1 MNQIIPA
8 RPERKAFAA
17 RRLALLASAA
27 GLAIAVVAG
36 PLQAST
42 GRIFQ
47 LQAPAHAETM
57 QRSTGFADIVEKV
70 KPAVI
75 SVRVKVDAT
84 AKMTSMSEGDGDATQ
99 APRSKS
105 SSSSLAAAA
114 CQRDT
119 RRASAA

>member
-8 RPERKAFAA
+8 RPGRKAFTA

-36 PLQAST
+36 GTSGFST
-42 GRIFQ
+42 PSLPSAI
-47 LQAPAHAETM
+47 ATAHADTM
-57 QRSTGFADIVEKV
+57 QRSTGFSDIVEKV

-84 AKMTSMSEGDGDATQ
+84 AKMTSMNGNDDASPMQ
-99 APRSKS
+99 PGAPLEKFFEQFGGRG
-105 SSSSLAAAA
+105 
-114 CQRDT
+114 
-119 RRASAA
+119 RAKGFT